1 MYPGYGFIHVYERG
15 EVTCEGQNKEAQE
28 GGAIALV
35 KDGDTITIDAESNSI
50 NLGISNEELAKRKE
64 QWTAPDLKVSRG
76 VLFKYAKTVSS
87 ASQGCVT
94 DEF

>member
-1 MYPGYGFIHVYERG
+1 MKKVLNLSKRCLA
-15 EVTCEGQNKEAQE
+15 V
-28 GGAIALV
+28 ALV
-35 KDGDTITIDAESNSI
+35 FFVVPSSADLSGTALIVDGDTITIDAESNSI